1 MRQSVAIVVWLLAG
15 LIVASTMPRA
25 AHAADV
31 KPYFL
36 VASPEMGDPVFR
48 QSVIMMIPTIEA
60 PLLAGV
66 IINEP
71 TGTAAH
77 EVFPHFPA
85 LKDAQASA
93 YYGGPV
99 DNGKPTVALRG
110 AAPPGKATQVFD
122 DVYVSTDAD
131 TIAQILK
138 DPAHPGDVRIFLG
151 RAQWLDEQLHFEI
164 MEGAWYVVPADADQV
179 FSTDPA
185 HLWRKLVERSQLQ
198 EAGFIL
204 PFVGHQ
210 STVIP

>member
-1 MRQSVAIVVWLLAG
+1 MRQSVAIVGWLLAG
-15 LIVASTMPRA
+15 LTVASLAPRTA
-25 AHAADV
+25 IAADA

-48 QSVIMMIPTIEA
+48 QSVIMMIPTIEP

-99 DNGKPTVALRG
+99 DNGKPTVVLRG
-110 AAPPGKATQVFD
+110 ATLSGKATQVFD
-122 DVYVSTDAD
+122 NVYVSTDAD

-138 DPAHPGDVRIFLG
+138 DHAHPADLRIFLG

-164 MEGAWYVVPADADQV
+164 MEGAWYVMPADADQV
-179 FSTDPA
+179 FSIDPA

-198 EAGFIL
+198 EVRFSCPFID
-204 PFVGHQ
+204 PQ
-210 STVIP
+210 SRVSP

>member
-1 MRQSVAIVVWLLAG
+1 MMGQSVAIVVSLLAG
-15 LIVASTMPRA
+15 LIVASTAPRA
-25 AHAADV
+25 ALAADA

-36 VASPEMGDPVFR
+36 VASPEMADPVFR
-48 QSVIMMIPTIEA
+48 QSVIMMIPTIEP

-85 LKDAQASA
+85 LKDATASA

-99 DNGKPTVALRG
+99 DNGKPTLALRG
-110 AAPPGKATQVFD
+110 ATPSGKATQVFD

-131 TIAQILK
+131 TIAQVLQVLK
-138 DPAHPGDVRIFLG
+138 DHAHPADLRIFLG

-164 MEGAWYVVPADADQV
+164 MEGAWYVMPADADEV

-198 EAGFIL
+198 EARFTF
-204 PFVGHQ
+204 PFLE
-210 STVIP
+210 PPR